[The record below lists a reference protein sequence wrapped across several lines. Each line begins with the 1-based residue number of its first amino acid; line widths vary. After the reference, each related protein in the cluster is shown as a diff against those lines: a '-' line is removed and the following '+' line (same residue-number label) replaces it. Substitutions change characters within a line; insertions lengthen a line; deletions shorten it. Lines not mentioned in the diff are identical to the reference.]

1 MQSIQNAEID
11 IKDYYLRYG
20 PMVLR
25 RCRQLLRDEERA
37 KDAAQEV
44 FAKVLIHKDRLKDR
58 YPSSLLFRIS
68 TNTCLNMIRDH
79 HGHSPHLSEDPLQGI
94 AFYDESEKTVMMKDI
109 LDKIFRKENPSTR
122 EIAVMFFVDG
132 MTHKEISDEIGL
144 SVSGVRKRIREF
156 RTRVQTKREIY
167 YEK

>member
-1 MQSIQNAEID
+1 MSSIHNAEID
-11 IKDYYLRYG
+11 IEDYYLRYG

-44 FAKVLIHKDRLKDR
+44 FAKVLIHKKRLKNQ

-68 TNTCLNMIRDH
+68 TNTCLNMIRDYQ
-79 HGHSPHLSEDPLQGI
+79 SRSSLRSEDPLHRI
-94 AFYDESEKTVMMKDI
+94 ASYDESEKKIMMQDI
-109 LDKIFRKENPSTR
+109 LTKIFRKEKPSTR

-132 MTHKEISDEIGL
+132 MTLKEISDEIGL
-144 SVSGVRKRIREF
+144 SVSGIRKRIREF
-156 RTRVQTKREIY
+156 RFRAKTKREIY
-167 YEK
+167 HEE

>member
-1 MQSIQNAEID
+1 MLSTQNAEINV
-11 IKDYYLRYG
+11 KEFYLRYG

-44 FAKVLIHKDRLKDR
+44 FAKVLIHKKRLKNQ

-68 TNTCLNMIRDH
+68 TNTCLNMIRDQ
-79 HGHSPHLSEDPLQGI
+79 HSHSSLHSEDPLHGI
-94 AFYDESEKTVMMKDI
+94 AFYDESEKKILMQDI
-109 LDKIFRKENPSTR
+109 LEKIFRKEKPSTR
-122 EIAVMFFVDG
+122 EMAVMYFVDG
-132 MTHKEISDEIGL
+132 MTLREIGDEIGL

-156 RTRVQTKREIY
+156 RSRVKAKREIY
-167 YEK
+167 YEE

>member
-1 MQSIQNAEID
+1 MLSTQNSEID
-11 IKDYYLRYG
+11 IKEYYLRYG

-44 FAKVLIHKDRLKDR
+44 FAKVLIHKKRLKNQ

-68 TNTCLNMIRDH
+68 TNTCLNMIREQ
-79 HGHSPHLSEDPLQGI
+79 HSHSSLRREDPLQGI
-94 AFYDESEKTVMMKDI
+94 AFYDESEKKIMMQDI
-109 LDKIFRKENPSTR
+109 LEKIFRKEKPSTR
-122 EIAVMFFVDG
+122 EIAVMYFVDG
-132 MTHKEISDEIGL
+132 MTLREVGDEMGL

-156 RTRVQTKREIY
+156 RSRVKTKREIF
-167 YEK
+167 YEE